1 MVLEQQY
8 TRAEAARS
16 LELNPNLITRWIKEH
31 EQDNDGQ
38 AFRGN
43 GKLTPEQEEIRALK
57 AKVRQLEMEK
67 KHFKGSDGLLRQR
80 NQIKYQFIAQKK
92 KTYPID
98 AMCRLLGVKRSG
110 YYRFAKQM
118 HDDIDPTHSEMIE
131 WVKKIAVAAENLYGS
146 RRMQHALNC
155 LGYPV
160 SRHTARKLMREAGV
174 WVKYPKKYKVTT
186 DSNHNKPLFD
196 NLVKRQFD
204 VNAPDQVYVGDITY
218 IWTREGWLY
227 LAVVIDLYS
236 RKVVG
241 WSMSSRMKA
250 QLVVDALRM
259 AIWQRKPT
267 AGLIMHTDRGS
278 QYASHQYRE
287 LLSAHGIKGSMSSK
301 GDCSDKAV
309 AESFFGSLKQE
320 RVQWQNYQTRHEA
333 QKNILNYITMFYNSH
348 RPHSNLG
355 YQSPNHYEQQMA
367 ILQKVA

>member
-1 MVLEQQY
+1 
-8 TRAEAARS
+8 
-16 LELNPNLITRWIKEH
+16 
-31 EQDNDGQ
+31 
-38 AFRGN
+38 
-43 GKLTPEQEEIRALK
+43 
-57 AKVRQLEMEK
+57 
-67 KHFKGSDGLLRQR
+67 
-80 NQIKYQFIAQKK
+80 
-92 KTYPID
+92 
-98 AMCRLLGVKRSG
+98 MCRLLGVKRSG

-278 QYASHQYRE
+278 QYASHQYRQ
-287 LLSAHGIKGSMSSK
+287 LLSAHGIKGSMSRK
-301 GDCSDKAV
+301 GDCWDNAV

-333 QKNILNYITMFYNSH
+333 QQNILNYITMFYNSH
-348 RPHSNLG
+348 RLHSYLG

-367 ILQKVA
+367 ILPKVA